1 MEVPIVTSK
10 AFEPEEK
17 ENVEKGVGV
26 LSGEGI
32 LENEKRLRS
41 ESMGDPIREPAPR
54 ARATVPP
61 KVTSSLTETVKS
73 PDTNALQ
80 GVVERNLE
88 GVRKQ
93 SALGKAAEAAAKEG
107 DPKIFAKTL
116 HIESTLGHNREY
128 IKTHPKDIDASL
140 RSKRTQSSA
149 EMATETVQN
158 FLLLDEFKNMGVYG
172 DNIEDLNRLHQD
184 TATIAKSALD
194 TDLSIQTGQTSDYYR
209 RENGQEV
216 YNPFSY
222 DPRSNLQAGLK
233 SSWIT
238 TERGK
243 IGGTIIETQGNIPT
257 KEQVDRLNYLGAEAE
272 AFGPRKTGDW
282 FQNYLGSTTHGIV
295 SQGAIVEKVG
305 LPAGSIYVGGK
316 IVKVGTKLAAPVT
329 GPYAPGVIAAG
340 EGVDFL
346 TTHTSKIIAAKQMFE
361 MERNLAVSDMV
372 LMKDSEGKPLDGD
385 VIGLYANI
393 YGGISAGLEYVSY
406 GKLASLLPGKE
417 SVVKLFGK
425 EGAKSTLAAMAKDP
439 KIYARVLPI
448 AQKYARRVAEG
459 ATTEGLTEAL
469 QELVMIWSEEGAMS
483 QQESRSTTGATFERD
498 SSKDQAQRVIDA
510 GVMGAQ
516 VGSGIVALGVPL
528 GMAGDF
534 KSARRAKANREVWQ
548 RVSQSLENE
557 MGDISKANPQ
567 KAGEMVAKVVFED
580 QGITHQI
587 FDAEDLVEVL
597 GDQTKSYAQKLG
609 LSEEDIAKARETG
622 QSVAIP
628 IGKFTEVFAG
638 TNYFQG
644 LTERGR
650 FSEDG
655 MSPMEAED
663 FEKAQAYAK
672 GPQSDPEQEAKNAQN
687 KREWD
692 ELYQSFGLQM
702 RQAGRSDAEADHAA
716 RLTADSYAASA
727 ERVGMS
733 PKEYAEK
740 RPMTIV
746 GRRDP
751 KESMTDRVNRYK
763 KLPLG
768 SLSAKYESNG
778 DPGTIS
784 TGEGDSGGISYGAW
798 QLASNLGTPEH
809 FVEWL
814 GKHNRQ
820 YSNMLKN
827 AGLVNSDGFIQAWK
841 DLATTDPKGFKAYQA
856 SYIKETHYDPGVKYL
871 KDKGF
876 DISKR
881 GDVLKDVLWSNTVQ
895 HGGET
900 GASSFTDAAALA
912 GKNLNNM
919 TDREIIQGVYDLKI
933 SNPEWTEKIPTQESV
948 QAVHNRWRSE
958 QKDALSGVEQ
968 ERNQRG
974 TLRIADQLPTQSGV
988 NIKNLDE
995 EHLNATNLVGDEIQK
1010 TLGFKATISSGYRD
1024 PNQNSGA
1031 NGQDQSWHLHG
1042 KAVDLVFDRDLTDEE
1057 ARKVEQVA
1065 KKYGFG
1071 EVLYHDA
1078 GSGLH
1083 LHMANLNKS
1092 FYQAITEDINLDD
1105 EINVVDLNGVA
1116 DQLGPKD
1123 QKGMMDFVRELA
1135 KKDFAVPTA
1144 DLSAIVEI
1152 PKDSYSQRHI
1162 IFNKA
1167 NQLFPERS
1175 PVRNASIAGLAD
1187 VIGGAVLVESG
1198 PAEPIQPTKEMSRN
1212 RQRAANRKSNI
1223 ENYYRFFVPVRL
1235 GESDYTLVI
1244 QGEERKEHVY
1254 FSPSKIQLYE
1264 IHPSENKRTLSIPA
1278 SSTSDSLQLR
1288 KGSSNSN
1295 IEPIGQNVKPSVKTI
1310 RDMLTGI
1317 KDRQGQAYVNED
1329 GSGNFS
1335 SPDSRTLE
1343 QKRRGQTD
1351 FSEDGSALITLFKS
1365 ADASTIIHELGHV
1378 FLEHLAMDILEEGA
1392 TEKIK
1397 ADFKAIK
1404 EWLEV
1409 DDKQIHQGK
1418 VTLTTEQHEKFAGGF
1433 ETYLYEGKAPSIG
1446 LRKVFRDFGK
1456 WLVNVFKRY
1465 APGVELTPDVRQVF
1479 GRLLAT
1485 EEQIA
1490 ESREQEEFF
1499 SQKKTQLY
1507 GLLDSTGDEKLRDR
1521 LAKLLKLEE
1530 SALDE
1535 AKEKFGQKIFS
1546 DLNQE
1551 RKALVESER
1560 EKYYQEVL
1568 KELKSEDLVYRTLE
1582 VVKVMPEENKILA
1595 GSFEGE
1601 LADILISPKGRNSAE
1616 EFAAFASFDSVEEM
1630 AQAFAA
1636 ARPIEEVAGE
1646 IADANVASLRA
1657 GLLGDK
1663 SQMEALGR
1671 EAIYNDAKVEATA
1684 AEAEI
1689 LGKQIQE
1696 QAQDPQEQMASDFF
1710 NSYRERSRVAKE
1722 TAKKIIGGTV
1732 VGEINPGRYVTAARR
1747 YARKAMTA
1755 IAKEDMEQA
1764 SKMKDMELLN
1774 AALAAEAWRTQKEA
1788 EKIVKKAEGLW
1799 KIKPSPSFNEDY
1811 LNPIRAMIEAFKLV
1825 PKKKNELLPPQVD
1838 ISAVKEFFEKE
1849 GRNSGVDYNLPEW
1862 MREGTIEQKNYKE
1875 IPMDKLRDLH
1885 QMMKQIEYLGRE
1897 VGKEEKSERKKN
1909 IDQKLNDLVD
1919 TIFANHE
1926 RKEAKPFSSQEKDES
1941 KLESIIKGIHYEH
1954 AKVEAIAD
1962 KLDGYTKSE
1971 LGTAWRIIIQPI
1983 VDAEGKKFRMTE
1995 AYRKRFAR
2003 LIEMHFGSK
2012 DGFQSTLAK
2021 TVEMNLED
2029 GRKIL
2034 LTHEEMLAMALNWGN
2049 EGNRD
2054 RLAKT
2059 MSIHGIGKK
2068 EIWNFL
2074 DEKMTAQNWR
2084 FAQDTWD
2091 MIDGYWPEIASLYK
2105 DWTGATPEKVL
2116 STPIVTKHGVIR
2128 GGYYPIA
2135 YDPKSTRIAEAQS
2148 EKEAAAEILGPQTI
2162 RASTKNGHTEA
2173 RTGFAGGRLL
2183 LDLGVID
2190 RHVQNV
2196 IHDLSFGRAVG
2207 EVNQIIKNDRFKDA
2221 VKSTLGDAAYKQ
2233 FTPWLVSVANPSPPI
2248 TDWFEKIA
2256 KEVRMGTT
2264 VVNMAFKVTTALVQ
2278 PLGATMVVPELGM
2291 VRTAA
2296 ALGNFYKEFLTDNQ
2310 SAMELVALVME
2321 KSPFMSE
2328 RAQTFDRDVNDTIQE
2343 LKKSSI
2349 LGPIHKY
2356 AFHMA
2361 SLADL
2366 SITVPL
2372 WHEAYLQ
2379 GIRKFEGNEADAIR
2393 YADKVIRQT
2402 QGSGNRMDMAGV
2414 QRGSEWKKLFTM
2426 HYSFFSVLYNAF
2438 GKNWNQYRHGKITF
2452 MEFSIN
2458 LLWMWIIPAALEPLI
2473 KAGLGTALDAL
2484 VGYDDGEDKEG
2495 ELAQDIVTNVIKFPF
2510 GTVIFLRDIVN
2521 SVGPSGS
2528 RYGYKMSPVQS
2539 NFEAVRN
2546 ISNALID
2553 GKPEKALQPA
2563 WQLAATAGKLPGR
2576 QVQASVGEILN
2587 AATGKDDFSLR
2598 RFILGGQ

>member
-17 ENVEKGVGV
+17 ENEAKGAGV

-32 LENEKRLRS
+32 LENERRLRS

-61 KVTSSLTETVKS
+61 KVTSSLSETVKS
-73 PDTNALQ
+73 PEPNSIQ

-107 DPKIFAKTL
+107 DPKTFAKTL

-184 TATIAKSALD
+184 TATIAKNALD

-209 RENGQEV
+209 REDGKEV
-216 YNPFSY
+216 YNPFFY

-238 TERGK
+238 TEREQ
-243 IGGTIIETQGNIPT
+243 IGGAIGNQGNIPT
-257 KEQVDRLNYLGAEAE
+257 QEQVERLNYLGAEAE
-272 AFGPRKTGDW
+272 AFGPRKTDDW

-316 IVKVGTKLAAPVT
+316 IIKVGTKLAAPVT

-346 TTHTSKIIAAKQMFE
+346 TTQTSKIVAAKQMFE

-406 GKLASLLPGKE
+406 GKIASLLPGKE
-417 SVVKLFGK
+417 SVIKLFGK
-425 EGAKSTLAAMAKDP
+425 EGVKSTLAAMAKDP
-439 KIYARVLPI
+439 KIYGRVLPI

-534 KSARRAKANREVWQ
+534 RSARRAKANREVWQ

-672 GPQSDPEQEAKNAQN
+672 GPQADPAQEATNVQN
-687 KREWD
+687 QKEWQ

-702 RQAGRSDAEADHAA
+702 RQAGRSDVEADHAA

-763 KLPLG
+763 KMPLG
-768 SLSAKYESNG
+768 SLSEKYESSG
-778 DPGTIS
+778 DPGSVS
-784 TGEGDSGGISYGAW
+784 TGEGDMGGASYGAW
-798 QLASNLGTPEH
+798 QLASNLGKPEH

-820 YSNMLKN
+820 YSNTLKN
-827 AGLVNSDGFIQAWK
+827 AGMVNSDGFIQAWK
-841 DLATTDPKGFKAYQA
+841 DLARTDPKGFKAYQA
-856 SYIKETHYDPGVKYL
+856 AYIKEIHFDPAAREL
-871 KDKGF
+871 KNQGF
-876 DISKR
+876 DLAKR
-881 GDVLKDVLWSNTVQ
+881 SSVLSDVLWSITVQ
-895 HGGET
+895 HGSGN
-900 GASSFTDAAALA
+900 GAVAFNQAAERAGKDLNSMSDAEIITQVYEMRYPDANGNYDGSWSSGSPDLRPGLFERWKNEKNDALARLEGKEGSSF
-912 GKNLNNM
+912 
-919 TDREIIQGVYDLKI
+919 
-933 SNPEWTEKIPTQESV
+933 
-948 QAVHNRWRSE
+948 
-958 QKDALSGVEQ
+958 
-968 ERNQRG
+968 
-974 TLRIADQLPTQSGV
+974 
-988 NIKNLDE
+988 
-995 EHLNATNLVGDEIQK
+995 
-1010 TLGFKATISSGYRD
+1010 
-1024 PNQNSGA
+1024 
-1031 NGQDQSWHLHG
+1031 GQP
-1042 KAVDLVFDRDLTDEE
+1042 
-1057 ARKVEQVA
+1057 
-1065 KKYGFG
+1065 
-1071 EVLYHDA
+1071 
-1078 GSGLH
+1078 
-1083 LHMANLNKS
+1083 
-1092 FYQAITEDINLDD
+1092 ITEDINLDD

-1116 DQLGPKD
+1116 DQMGPKD

-1198 PAEPIQPTKEMSRN
+1198 PAEQVQPTKEMSRN

-1244 QGEERKEHVY
+1244 QGEERKEHIY

-1378 FLEHLAMDILEEGA
+1378 FLEHLAMDVLEEGA

-1397 ADFKAIK
+1397 ADFKVIK

-1418 VTLTTEQHEKFAGGF
+1418 VAFTTEQHEKFAGGF

-1446 LRKVFRDFGK
+1446 LRKVFRNFRK
-1456 WLVNVFKRY
+1456 WLVDVFKRY

-1479 GRLLAT
+1479 GRILAT

-1490 ESREQEEFF
+1490 ESRELEEYF
-1499 SQKKTQLY
+1499 SQKERQLNEI
-1507 GLLDSTGDEKLRDR
+1507 LDSTGDEKLRAR
-1521 LAKLLKLEE
+1521 KIKLEE
-1530 SALDE
+1530 SALEE
-1535 AKEKFGQKIFS
+1535 AEEHFLKGSFE
-1546 DLNQE
+1546 DLSRE
-1551 RKALVESER
+1551 RKAFVESER
-1560 EKYYQEVL
+1560 KKYYKEAL
-1568 KELKSEDLVYRTLE
+1568 KKLKSEDLVYRVIE
-1582 VVKVMPEENKILA
+1582 AMKKMPEENKILA

-1601 LADILISPKGRNSAE
+1601 LADILISPKGRITAE
-1616 EFAAFASFDSVEEM
+1616 EFSGLAGFDSVEEM

-1636 ARPIEEVAGE
+1636 APPIEEAAGR
-1646 IADANVASLRA
+1646 IADARIAPLRD

-1663 SQMEALGR
+1663 SRMESLGS

-1689 LGKQIQE
+1689 LGKQAQE
-1696 QAQDPQEQMASDFF
+1696 QAQDPKEKMASDFF

-1732 VGEINPGRYVTAARR
+1732 VGEINPGRYVNSARR
-1747 YARKAMTA
+1747 YARKTMTA
-1755 IAKEDMEQA
+1755 IAKGNMEQA

-1774 AALAAEAWRTQKEA
+1774 AALAAEAWRTQKET
-1788 EKIVKKAEGLW
+1788 EKIAKKADGLW

-1849 GRNSGVDYNLPEW
+1849 GQNSGVDYNLPEW
-1862 MREGTIEQKNYKE
+1862 LQEGTVEQKNYKE

-1885 QMMKQIEYLGRE
+1885 QLMKQIEYLGRE

-1909 IDQKLNDLVD
+1909 IDQKLNDIVD
-1919 TIFANHE
+1919 VIHQNHK
-1926 RKEAKPFSSQEKDES
+1926 RSDSQAFSSQEKDES
-1941 KLESIIKGIHYEH
+1941 WLKSVHYEH
-1954 AKVEAIAD
+1954 SKVEAIVD
-1962 KLDGYTKSE
+1962 KLDGYSDDG

-1983 VDAEGKKFRMTE
+1983 VDAGAKEIRMTRE
-1995 AYRKRFAR
+1995 YRKNFAK
-2003 LIEMHFGSK
+2003 LIEKHFGTKES
-2012 DGFQSTLAK
+2012 FQATLEK
-2021 TVEMNLED
+2021 PIEMVLDD
-2029 GRKIL
+2029 GRKQIL
-2034 LTHEEMLAMALNWGN
+2034 TYEEMLAMALNWGN

-2068 EIWNFL
+2068 DIASFL
-2074 DEKMTAQNWR
+2074 DQKMTAQNWQ
-2084 FAQDTWD
+2084 FVQDTWD
-2091 MIDGYWPEIASLYK
+2091 TIDGYWPEIASLYK

-2116 STPIVTKHGVIR
+2116 ATPIVTNFGVIR

-2162 RASTKNGHTEA
+2162 RAATKNGHTEA
-2173 RTGFAGGRLL
+2173 RTGFAGGRIL
-2183 LDLGVID
+2183 LDITVID
-2190 RHVQNV
+2190 RHIQNV
-2196 IHDLSFGRAVG
+2196 IHDLSYGRAVG
-2207 EVNQIIKNDRFKDA
+2207 EVNQIIKNERFKDA
-2221 VKSTLGDAAYKQ
+2221 VKSTLGNAAYKQ
-2233 FTPWLVSVANPSPPI
+2233 FTPWLVSVAKPNPAI
-2248 TDWFEKIA
+2248 TDWSERIA
-2256 KEVRMGTT
+2256 QRIRMGTT
-2264 VVNMAFKVTTALVQ
+2264 VVNMGYKVTTALVQ

-2296 ALGNFYKEFLTDNQ
+2296 ALGNFYKDFMTDNK
-2310 SAMELVALVME
+2310 AAWDLVDLVMD
-2321 KSPFMSE
+2321 KSEFMSE
-2328 RAQTFDRDVNDTIQE
+2328 RAQTFDRDVNDTIRE
-2343 LKKSSI
+2343 MKKSSV
-2349 LGPIHKY
+2349 LDPVHKY

-2372 WHEAYLQ
+2372 WHEAYTQ
-2379 GIRKFEGNEADAIR
+2379 GLRKFKGNEADAIR

-2402 QGSGNRMDMAGV
+2402 QGNGNRMDMAGV

-2438 GKNWNQYRHGKITF
+2438 GKNWNQYKHNKISFTQ
-2452 MEFSIN
+2452 FSVS
-2458 LLWMWIIPAALEPLI
+2458 LLWMWIMPATLEPLI
-2473 KAGLGTALDAL
+2473 KAGLGAALDAL
-2484 VGYDDGEDKEG
+2484 VGYDDGENKGE
-2495 ELAQDIVTNVIKFPF
+2495 ELAQDILTNVIKFPF
-2510 GTVIFLRDIVN
+2510 GAIIGIRDIVN
-2521 SVGPSGS
+2521 SVGPSGG
-2528 RYGYKMSPVQS
+2528 RFGYKMSPVES
-2539 NFEAVRN
+2539 SIEALSN

-2553 GKPEKALQPA
+2553 GKPEKALKA
-2563 WQLAATAGKLPGR
+2563 GWQGVATWYALPGR